1 MSFVHII
8 TYRNTDPKAHI
19 SKQDYQDITALISA
33 TPGLKQVNFH
43 LPASAQDYYTDDGHS
58 PQLVIELYFDELLTL
73 ERNLANNGHLQILAN
88 TTWPSLQAS
97 HIEHQVMFSRA
108 YPVLE
113 KSSPDYSSYCSYL
126 VHYPGFAENFFE
138 WLNYYLSHHP
148 QIMQHFPGIRAIEI
162 YTRIDWIDDLPW
174 DRANYMQRNK
184 QVFDSP
190 EALTA
195 ALNSSVGHEMRA
207 DFEKF
212 PPFQG
217 GNQHFAMMTNR
228 IYCH

>member
-8 TYRNTDPKAHI
+8 TYRNADPKARI
-19 SKQDYQDITALISA
+19 SDQDYQDITALVSA

-58 PQLVIELYFDELLTL
+58 PQLVIESYFDNLLTL
-73 ERNLANNGHLQILAN
+73 ERNLASNGHLQTLAN
-88 TTWPSLQAS
+88 TAWSSLQS
-97 HIEHQVMFSRA
+97 THVEHQVMFSRS

-113 KSSPDYSSYCSYL
+113 TPPPSAANTPRCSYL
-126 VHYPGFAENFFE
+126 VHYPGSAENFFE

-148 QIMQHFPGIRAIEI
+148 QIMQHFPNIRAIEI
-162 YTRIDWIDDLPW
+162 YTRVDWLDSLSW

-195 ALNSSVGHEMRA
+195 ALNSSIRHDMRA

-217 GNQHFAMMTNR
+217 GNLHFAMTT
-228 IYCH
+228 YQA